1 MKIDWLTYED
11 WQAAYEQIKDSI
23 NQKKDYAIE
32 INIDAEKESQY
43 ITQLRFLFPLAVH
56 LYQEKIVGTLNPL
69 CACLNINSSIYKK
82 PDKCNTAFR
91 LRRLLDSSKNGL
103 DFLRFEVLFNGKS
116 ADWFFNI
123 SDTRSA
129 SRIFPIM
136 QVGNR
141 DKLSDSLFRSVLDYR
156 SLNSVIY
163 SVLRGGIVMIPII
176 L

>member
-116 ADWFFNI
+116 ADWFFKA
-123 SDTRSA
+123 TPHRK
-129 SRIFPIM
+129 
-136 QVGNR
+136 VGAI
-141 DKLSDSLFRSVLDYR
+141 LPE
-156 SLNSVIY
+156 VI
-163 SVLRGGIVMIPII
+163 
-176 L
+176 